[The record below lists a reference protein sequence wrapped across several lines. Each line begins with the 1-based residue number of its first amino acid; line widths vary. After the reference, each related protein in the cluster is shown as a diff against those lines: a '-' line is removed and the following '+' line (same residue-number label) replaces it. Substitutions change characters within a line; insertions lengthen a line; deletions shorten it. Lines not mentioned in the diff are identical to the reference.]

1 MAIGEHEISLDEARR
16 DYRRFINIRRLIK
29 FIVLLLFCTIAT
41 WTVWYLNIP
50 LERLSGM
57 FGRIGNMVFNRMMPP
72 DLDYALTGN
81 VFRSVLETIEMS
93 FLGTVY
99 GVLLAVPVAW
109 FAAWNV
115 TPSRSL
121 CYPLGR
127 AILVLSRAIP
137 PIIWAMILVVILGFG
152 PMAGTITLVLL
163 TLSFAGKLMSE
174 QVEAI
179 NMGPVEAIRATG
191 AGEIK
196 VFVYAVLPQVRSAWI
211 GIIIYNWDSTFRAS
225 TILGFVGAGG
235 LGLYIRSTTQLLD
248 YERTMGIILVVI
260 VLVVASETVSHF
272 WRRRI
277 A

>member
-1 MAIGEHEISLDEARR
+1 
-16 DYRRFINIRRLIK
+16 
-29 FIVLLLFCTIAT
+29 
-41 WTVWYLNIP
+41 
-50 LERLSGM
+50 
-57 FGRIGNMVFNRMMPP
+57 
-72 DLDYALTGN
+72 
-81 VFRSVLETIEMS
+81 MS

-109 FAAWNV
+109 FGAWNV
-115 TPSRSL
+115 TPSRTI
-121 CYPLGR
+121 CYPFGR
-127 AILVLSRAIP
+127 AALVLSRAIP

-179 NMGPVEAIRATG
+179 DMGPVEAIRATG

-196 VFVYAVLPQVRSAWI
+196 TFVYAVLPQVKAAWI

-235 LGLYIRSTTQLLD
+235 LGLYLRSTTQLLD
-248 YERTMGIILVVI
+248 YERAMGIILVVI
-260 VLVVASETVSHF
+260 ALVIASEILSHF
-272 WRRRI
+272 ARRRI
-277 A
+277 L